1 MAFGGVLYCLRTL
14 CDAQSKRRPPVPQSH
29 ADDTLISAATHA
41 GVVHKVL
48 GAPIQVA
55 WHGGDSV
62 GLLAGGDGL
71 RYGPLCVRRK
81 LEAPRR
87 GHECGRQRRGAGVW
101 PRVISPRCTG
111 PLGRGAA
118 PGRLGPGASR
128 RGASSSCPPPFFVLL
143 VGTLRVP
150 CRGQRLG
157 TGLELGQ
164 PYRRVGLRTPPAC
177 VTAVG
182 NTMEGRRG
190 EPRGISWRFRRFRS
204 EGQQGRVR

>member
-1 MAFGGVLYCLRTL
+1 MTTQ
-14 CDAQSKRRPPVPQSH
+14 QSSG
-29 ADDTLISAATHA
+29 ASA
-41 GVVHKVL
+41 
-48 GAPIQVA
+48 
-55 WHGGDSV
+55 S
-62 GLLAGGDGL
+62 
-71 RYGPLCVRRK
+71 
-81 LEAPRR
+81 
-87 GHECGRQRRGAGVW
+87 
-101 PRVISPRCTG
+101 
-111 PLGRGAA
+111 A
-118 PGRLGPGASR
+118 PGGEKKTSFINYENTLGEFKFGCGPRETVRQVSGEH
-128 RGASSSCPPPFFVLL
+128 PPLFVLL